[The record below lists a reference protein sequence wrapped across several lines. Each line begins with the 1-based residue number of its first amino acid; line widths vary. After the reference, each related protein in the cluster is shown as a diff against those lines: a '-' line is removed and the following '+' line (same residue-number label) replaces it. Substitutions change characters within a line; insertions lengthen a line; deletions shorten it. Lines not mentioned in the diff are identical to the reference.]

1 MIAYGKSLL
10 LTFGL
15 IVTLIL
21 AACAA
26 GPVSVAPSATPSP
39 EPSTAASTETPAPT
53 LTTSPAITATPIS
66 TATQAPADTATPIST
81 ATQAPADPATPVS
94 TATQAPT
101 ATSAPETTATETHS
115 PATSSEVPR
124 ISARDLKSRLDNG
137 EAILVVDAR
146 AATAFES
153 RHIAGAISVPLSV
166 VDSHLDEF
174 PRDQEIVFYCT

>member
-1 MIAYGKSLL
+1 MIAYRRSLL

-15 IVTLIL
+15 IVTFLL

-26 GPVSVAPSATPSP
+26 GPVSVAPSATPLS
-39 EPSTAASTETPAPT
+39 ELSTAAPTETPAPS
-53 LTTSPAITATPIS
+53 LTPSPAATATPIS
-66 TATQAPADTATPIST
+66 TATPAS
-81 ATQAPADPATPVS
+81 
-94 TATQAPT
+94 T
-101 ATSAPETTATETHS
+101 ATSAPEPAATETHS
-115 PATSSEVPR
+115 PTSNSEVPR

-146 AATAFES
+146 ATAAFES

-166 VDSHLDEF
+166 VEAHLDEF